1 MKLYNSV
8 GPNPRMVRMFMA
20 EKGFDV
26 PKVEVDLR
34 GGENRREPYLKVNP
48 AGQCPALELDD
59 GTVLAEITAICEY
72 VDEKKKDTPSLI
84 GDTPEERARTRMW
97 TRRIDL
103 NIVEPAANGFR
114 FAEGLKMFENRVR
127 CIPEA
132 ADGLK
137 ATARD
142 KLKWLDGLMGAKPFI
157 AGDKLTMADILLFAF
172 LDFMAQCRPAAR
184 SADCK
189 NLTAWYGR
197 MKARPARPPDPETS
211 TMRCLTAVFAFISLS
226 PWSPGPASPR
236 AIRLKGLFL
245 TTDYPSQTV
254 RAGEVADHPPQ
265 AHQRRAAARAGGARR

>member
-1 MKLYNSV
+1 MKLYNSI

-20 EKGFDV
+20 EKGFDI

-34 GGENRREPYLKVNP
+34 GGENRREPYASKVNP

-103 NIVEPAANGFR
+103 NIVEPAVNGFR
-114 FAEGLKMFENRVR
+114 FSQGLKLFKDRIR

-137 ATARD
+137 ATAQD
-142 KLKWLDGLMGAKPFI
+142 KLKWLDGLMGAKPFVT
-157 AGDKLTMADILLFAF
+157 GDKLTMADILLFAF
-172 LDFMAQCRPAAR
+172 VDFGGQVGQPL

-197 MKARPARPPDPETS
+197 MKARPS
-211 TMRCLTAVFAFISLS
+211 
-226 PWSPGPASPR
+226 
-236 AIRLKGLFL
+236 
-245 TTDYPSQTV
+245 
-254 RAGEVADHPPQ
+254 
-265 AHQRRAAARAGGARR
+265 AAA